1 MQEML
6 CKMPRSSTKGDVQK
20 WNEWNFPLR
29 AWPPKVA
36 TIPLFIH
43 IGVNKKSKT
52 STIFFKPVPK
62 YNGFILLL
70 SSALISEYFIVK
82 DQSLLNFSFN
92 LTMKWNENFLR
103 IDKILLHLKPMFER
117 EPTESL
123 NDDLPVLEVVGVVD
137 GLEVARTTTVSTP
150 HSWPGYPAV
159 VQPGA
164 GPQTSGT
171 HWTLVTFSSSSTTT
185 SSSRAIISLQTPRS
199 LP

>member
-1 MQEML
+1 ML

-43 IGVNKKSKT
+43 IGVNKKVLET
-52 STIFFKPVPK
+52 STIFIKPVPK

-92 LTMKWNENFLR
+92 LTMKWETFPECKAVLP
-103 IDKILLHLKPMFER
+103 HLKPVFEG
-117 EPTESL
+117 EPAEGVYEGL
-123 NDDLPVLEVVGVVD
+123 PLLPVGRVVHRRQ
-137 GLEVARTTTVSTP
+137 VARQSTP
-150 HSWPGYPAV
+150 ST
-159 VQPGA
+159 QE
-164 GPQTSGT
+164 
-171 HWTLVTFSSSSTTT
+171 TL
-185 SSSRAIISLQTPRS
+185 
-199 LP
+199 